1 MKLREVHAALLGFF
15 VGSMLFATAVHPA
28 PLTIDFEDQIAG
40 YHFNYGNFT
49 VGGFRFSPSCGV
61 QVVNPTQGYNSKW
74 IGGSGLDC
82 ASGGDVNPE
91 FTAGTLQEGRSLRV
105 DNFGKPFSF
114 LSVLSIRNDYQSFEI
129 RSSKGGLFVQSEPQ
143 DGLVDY
149 VDYFAF
155 SGPEWTDV
163 LWIMFIDRNGT
174 HEMRGWDNMQF
185 DVRAIPE
192 PGTMLLIGLGLVS
205 LAITRRKRRSQ

>member
-1 MKLREVHAALLGFF
+1 MKLRQIHAALLGFF

-74 IGGSGLDC
+74 IGGAGLDC
-82 ASGGDVNPE
+82 GSGGDVNPE
-91 FTAGTLQEGRSLRV
+91 FTGALQEGRSLRV

-114 LSVLSIRNDYQSFEI
+114 LSVLAIRQDYQSFEI
-129 RSSKGGLFVQSEPQ
+129 RSSKGVCSCRATPKMGL
-143 DGLVDY
+143 
-149 VDYFAF
+149 
-155 SGPEWTDV
+155 
-163 LWIMFIDRNGT
+163 
-174 HEMRGWDNMQF
+174 
-185 DVRAIPE
+185 
-192 PGTMLLIGLGLVS
+192 
-205 LAITRRKRRSQ
+205 